1 MDFKKNAANFVT
13 GIRILG
19 AIALIFVEPLSLG
32 FYLVFGICGLSDA
45 VDGFIARKLKIT
57 SSFGSKLDSVADIS
71 FYSVMM
77 IKLFNNLNEMLQKW
91 LWIFLF
97 IILFIRLMV
106 YLLSAIKFNRFSSL
120 HTILN
125 KATGAG
131 LFILPFVLLTTKLI
145 LNIYGTL
152 LCGIAFTAS
161 VQELVYY
168 ITLKRE

>member
-19 AIALIFVEPLSLG
+19 AIALIFFEPLSLG
-32 FYLVFGICGLSDA
+32 FFIVFGICGLSDA

-97 IILFIRLMV
+97 IILFIRLTV